1 VCAGILDFSDPQY
14 HDFAMLMA
22 LLPLAEMV
30 SGKTKRWL
38 KKMKQSRGYIQYEAM
53 GIPLTPMIP
62 EETVAV
68 YYHTACKGFT
78 GRATAAIMIL
88 EHAGQ
93 AYELLDCDAID
104 PSSPVFA
111 PPMIQVGGETISQ
124 APCIHKTLGEMTGLA
139 PKGYV
144 KQHRAFQVAL
154 DAADILSESLAG
166 KFEGDEGEA
175 RAGKWLDHVEA
186 LVCAGILD
194 FKRPGYHD
202 FAMLMALLQMSQLLS
217 TLDSSQKG
225 LWPLRHRPLRIWLRQ
240 MKLTKGY
247 VAYEAMDLPFLP
259 GDEGASKLEIGEP
272 VPLPAKKRGCKAPSC
287 MLM

>member
-1 VCAGILDFSDPQY
+1 LEGPSKEATEEGERLPEAALGGTPQVSYQRSRSSTAIEDP
-14 HDFAMLMA
+14 A
-22 LLPLAEMV
+22 LLLDVQQLLEEM
-30 SGKTKRWL
+30 T
-38 KKMKQSRGYIQYEAM
+38 QPEE
-53 GIPLTPMIP
+53 IP
-62 EETVAV
+62 ETVAV